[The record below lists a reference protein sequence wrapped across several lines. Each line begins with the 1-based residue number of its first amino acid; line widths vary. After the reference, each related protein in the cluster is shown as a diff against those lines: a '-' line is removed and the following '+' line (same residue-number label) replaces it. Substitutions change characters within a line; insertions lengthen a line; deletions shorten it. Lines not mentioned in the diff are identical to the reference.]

1 MEELDRG
8 KELRHHKSVPPSGI
22 LRSGTIFPPR
32 GWGRDVTL
40 GKDAEKRKRVEC
52 AAS

>member
-1 MEELDRG
+1 MEELDRER
-8 KELRHHKSVPPSGI
+8 ELRHHKSVPPSGI
-22 LRSGTIFPPR
+22 LRPGTIFLSQ
-32 GWGRDVTL
+32 GWGRGVTP